1 MSRGTTS
8 VGAFLCSFIL
18 VKYDYIKTMS
28 KIKLELQRPVAFFPQ
43 LARALGGIGEAI
55 FIQQL
60 YYWSDKGKRDDGYVY
75 KSKKEWEEETTLTR
89 FQQDRIRKKMEEQGV
104 IKTKLIKANG
114 FPTIHYKLIEEGM
127 QNLLMEKRETYLS
140 NSEKLTKPLTESTT
154 ESTTTLSSK
163 AGEVFSYKKEIEKL
177 QTSPRK
183 DYKIIAD
190 YLLLKGFHFENKE
203 QYNAHFVRCL
213 GSAKHLKGYNQV
225 QIDRIIDHCKKNYP
239 EWTMETLVKRS
250 ADVINRL

>member
-1 MSRGTTS
+1 MAKLIIKNKYGTTPVKLLNNEDIS
-8 VGAFLCSFIL
+8 LKAKGLFGYLQSKPDGWRFSTEKIALQLKEGTKSIRSTLQELEEFGLLVREKSPKDKEGKWTGYNYILKENINPLCAKPSSPKPVGRVNGTTDKGGSISNI
-18 VKYDYIKTMS
+18 DNS
-28 KIKLELQRPVAFFPQ
+28 KIDISNIDISSNE
-43 LARALGGIGEAI
+43 
-55 FIQQL
+55 
-60 YYWSDKGKRDDGYVY
+60 DK
-75 KSKKEWEEETTLTR
+75 
-89 FQQDRIRKKMEEQGV
+89 
-104 IKTKLIKANG
+104 
-114 FPTIHYKLIEEGM
+114 
-127 QNLLMEKRETYLS
+127 
-140 NSEKLTKPLTESTT
+140 
-154 ESTTTLSSK
+154 
-163 AGEVFSYKKEIEKL
+163 FSYKKEIEKL